1 MDLLVRL
8 ITFTAMP
15 LLRLLASYRFSRYI
29 KPVFL
34 LWDVLLLNFSYF
46 FSLYLRFGSLDNL
59 MKQEVK
65 TILLFSNILWIL
77 LVVISD
83 AYKIFRVERI
93 EVILSKSTKLIL
105 FHSLITALFI
115 VFLKYSDISRL
126 RMLYFYLTFFCGV
139 FFFRVLFIRAL
150 KYARS
155 LGYNYRNVLIV
166 GANDNG
172 FKIAKI
178 LVSDLTY
185 GYRIL
190 GFVDSIA
197 PEKMNDEFFFL
208 GKLDKIEEF
217 IRDYSVDEIY
227 VALTMDQNSRM
238 VELINLCDRHLVRI
252 KFIPQFQSYTK
263 SRRVNID
270 YYDNLPVLRLRNE
283 PLEKPLKRVQKKIFD
298 ILFSIA
304 VILLIGSWL
313 FPILMLLV
321 KLSSSGPIFFKQS
334 RTGED
339 NNTFTCFKFRTMRVN
354 SLSDE
359 LQATSHDPRI
369 TKLGAFMRKTNLD
382 ELPQFFNVLWGSMS
396 VVGPRPHM
404 LKHTEQ
410 YSELI
415 SNYLVRHFAKPG
427 ITGWAQVNGCRG
439 ETKQL
444 EDMQK
449 RVDLDIWYIENW
461 SFLLDLKIIYKTVWN
476 MFVGDEK
483 AR

>member
-1 MDLLVRL
+1 
-8 ITFTAMP
+8 
-15 LLRLLASYRFSRYI
+15 
-29 KPVFL
+29 
-34 LWDVLLLNFSYF
+34 
-46 FSLYLRFGSLDNL
+46 

-77 LVVISD
+77 LVYISD
-83 AYKIFRVERI
+83 AYKIIRI
-93 EVILSKSTKLIL
+93 EKIENILARTTKLIL
-105 FHSLITALFI
+105 IHSLVTALFI

-126 RMLYFYLTFFCGV
+126 RMVYFYLVFFFSV
-139 FFFRVLFIRAL
+139 FFFRVLFIRLL

-155 LGYNYRNVLIV
+155 QGYNYRNVLIV
-166 GANDNG
+166 GVNENG
-172 FKIAKI
+172 YKIARI
-178 LVSDLTY
+178 LSSDLTY
-185 GYRIL
+185 GFRIL
-190 GFVDSIA
+190 GFVDSEV
-197 PEKMNDEFFFL
+197 PVKMKDEFFFI
-208 GKLDKIEEF
+208 GKLNQIEEY
-217 IRDYSVDEIY
+217 IVEYKVDEIY
-227 VALTMDQNSRM
+227 VALT
-238 VELINLCDRHLVRI
+238 VEQVSWMTDLINLCERNLVRL
-252 KFIPQFQSYTK
+252 KFIPEFQLYTK
-263 SRRVNID
+263 ARKVIID
-270 YYDNLPVLRLRNE
+270 YYDNMPVLRLRNE
-283 PLEKPLKRVQKKIFD
+283 PLEKPIKRIQKKIFD
-298 ILFSIA
+298 ILFSIF
-304 VILLIGSWL
+304 VLVVIGSWL

-321 KLSSSGPIFFKQS
+321 KLTSKGPIFFKQS

-339 NNTFTCFKFRTMRVN
+339 NNTFSCFKFRTMRVN

-359 LQATSHDPRI
+359 LQATAKDPRI
-369 TKLGAFMRKTNLD
+369 TRLGAFMRKTNLD

-439 ETKQL
+439 ETKRL

-461 SFLLDLKIIYKTVWN
+461 SFLLDVKIIWKTVWN

>member
-1 MDLLVRL
+1 
-8 ITFTAMP
+8 
-15 LLRLLASYRFSRYI
+15 
-29 KPVFL
+29 
-34 LWDVLLLNFSYF
+34 
-46 FSLYLRFGSLDNL
+46 

-77 LVVISD
+77 LVYISD
-83 AYKIFRVERI
+83 AYRIIRIEKI
-93 EVILSKSTKLIL
+93 EVILSRTTKLIL
-105 FHSLITALFI
+105 IHSLVTALFI
-115 VFLKYSDISRL
+115 VFLKFSDISRL
-126 RMLYFYLTFFCGV
+126 RMVYFYLIFFCSV
-139 FFFRVLFIRAL
+139 FFFRVLFIRLL

-155 LGYNYRNVLIV
+155 QGYNYRNVLIV
-166 GANDNG
+166 GVNENG
-172 FKIAKI
+172 YKIAKI
-178 LVSDLTY
+178 LSSDLTY

-190 GFVDSIA
+190 GFVDSEV
-197 PEKMNDEFFFL
+197 PVKMNDEFFFI
-208 GKLDKIEEF
+208 GKLNQIEEY
-217 IRDYSVDEIY
+217 IVEYKVDEIY
-227 VALTMDQNSRM
+227 VALT
-238 VELINLCDRHLVRI
+238 VEQVYWMTDLINLCERNLVRL
-252 KFIPQFQSYTK
+252 KFIPEFQSYTK

-270 YYDNLPVLRLRNE
+270 YYDNMPVLRLRNE
-283 PLEKPLKRVQKKIFD
+283 PLEKPIKRIQKKIFD
-298 ILFSIA
+298 ILFSIF
-304 VILLIGSWL
+304 VLVVIGSWL

-321 KLSSSGPIFFKQS
+321 KLTSKGPIFFKQS

-359 LQATSHDPRI
+359 LQATAKDPRI

-439 ETKQL
+439 ETKRL

-461 SFLLDLKIIYKTVWN
+461 SFLLDVKIIWKTVWN